1 MYKDRETETGNI
13 KSKHTHVYMY
23 TSIDRHTFNTD
34 QGIDSVILT
43 VGCPWQYQD
52 GRESW
57 KDDLVGTVRIGKES
71 LMALNIAE
79 WLQCP

>member
-1 MYKDRETETGNI
+1 MYKDHETETGNI

-43 VGCPWQYQD
+43 VGCP
-52 GRESW
+52 
-57 KDDLVGTVRIGKES
+57 
-71 LMALNIAE
+71 
-79 WLQCP
+79 